1 MLNVSQREKKCVRYL
16 TNEMSKAERSVFE
29 IELSLDANLLSICEN
44 FKTIWVS
51 YPNSELPQSTVS
63 FEDLINRCNKPQKLQ
78 LRKASIK
85 KTLVFSVAF
94 LLVFGIGS
102 LFIRMPQSEY
112 TNHRIAGKGQRLSI
126 ILPDSSTVILNSGS
140 EVKYSNDFGKQRA
153 IWLEGEAFF
162 KVTKNTKFPFI
173 VHTNDFDVKVL
184 GTEFNINSTTIN
196 QTISLARGK
205 VKVMLKE
212 SKNEI
217 NLTPNEEL
225 VWNAKTKAVIKR
237 NFNVTNTLAWKDDI
251 LLLDDVK
258 IEDAVPKINQFYGVK
273 VVIRDS
279 IIAKQHIKGA
289 FKSQTIDE
297 FITSLEFISGL
308 KVTKISQDNI
318 EITKYNEK

>member
-1 MLNVSQREKKCVRYL
+1 MLNVSQKEKKCVKYL

-29 IELSLDANLLSICEN
+29 IELSLDSDLLSICEN

-51 YPNSELPQSTVS
+51 YPNSELPKKTVS
-63 FEDLINRCNKPQKLQ
+63 FEDLINRSNKPQKLQ

-85 KTLVFSVAF
+85 KISVFTVAF
-94 LLVFGIGS
+94 LLVVGIGS
-102 LFIRMPQSEY
+102 LFIGVPHSNY

-140 EVKYSNDFGKQRA
+140 EVKYSSDFGKQRA

-162 KVTKNTKFPFI
+162 KVTKNTKSPFI

-196 QTISLARGK
+196 QTVSLATGK
-205 VKVMLKE
+205 VNIMLNE
-212 SKNEI
+212 SKDEI
-217 NLTPNEEL
+217 NLIPNEEL
-225 VWNAKTKAVIKR
+225 VWNAKTKAVVKR
-237 NFNVTNTLAWKDDI
+237 NFNVTKTLAWKDDI

-258 IEDAVPKINQFYGVK
+258 IEDAVPKINQFYGVSI
-273 VVIRDS
+273 VIRDS
-279 IIAKQHIKGA
+279 VIAKQHIKGA

-308 KVTKISQDNI
+308 RVTKTSQDKI
-318 EITKYNEK
+318 EITKYHEN

>member
-63 FEDLINRCNKPQKLQ
+63 FEDLINRSNKPQKLQ

-102 LFIRMPQSEY
+102 LFIKMPQSEY

>member
-1 MLNVSQREKKCVRYL
+1 MLNVSQKEKKCVRYL
-16 TNEMSKAERSVFE
+16 ANEMSKAERSVFE
-29 IELSLDANLLSICEN
+29 IELSLDDNLLAIFKN
-44 FKTIWVS
+44 FQTIWVS
-51 YPNSELPQSTVS
+51 YPNSELPKKTVS
-63 FEDLINRCNKPQKLQ
+63 FEDIINTSNKPQKLQ

-85 KTLVFSVAF
+85 KIKVFTVAF

-102 LFIRMPQSEY
+102 LFIKVPHSNY

-140 EVKYSNDFGKQRA
+140 EVKYSSDFRKQRA

-162 KVTKNTKFPFI
+162 KVTKNTKSPFI

-184 GTEFNINSTTIN
+184 GTEFTIN
-196 QTISLARGK
+196 QTVSLAKGK
-205 VKVMLKE
+205 VNVMLNE
-212 SKNEI
+212 SKDEI
-217 NLTPNEEL
+217 NLIPNEEL
-225 VWNAKTKAVIKR
+225 VWNAKTKAVVKR
-237 NFNVTNTLAWKDDI
+237 NFNVTKTLAWKDDI

-258 IEDAVPKINQFYGVK
+258 IEDAVPKINQFYGVN

-279 IIAKQHIKGA
+279 VIAKQHIKGT

-308 KVTKISQDNI
+308 RVTKTSQDKI
-318 EITKYNEK
+318 EITKYHEN

>member
-102 LFIRMPQSEY
+102 LFIKMPQSEY

>member
-63 FEDLINRCNKPQKLQ
+63 FEDLINRSNKPQKLQ